1 MSRLMGRDESEK
13 CPDKSTAVRVPLLE
27 QVSLKL
33 SVGANQPEAIRDLL
47 ALIANLFVRGNLIP
61 DKLSVRSSPPT

>member
-1 MSRLMGRDESEK
+1 
-13 CPDKSTAVRVPLLE
+13 
-27 QVSLKL
+27 
-33 SVGANQPEAIRDLL
+33 VGANQPEAIRDLL